1 MNGYTQQVELFIIR
15 CITIRFVTIFVS
27 EEQKFRQ
34 NCHLFHLLIPKRSAH
49 WIIQHGKENRSLDIQ
64 ISMRT

>member
-1 MNGYTQQVELFIIR
+1 MFWGKMNGYTQQVKLFIIR

-49 WIIQHGKENRSLDIQ
+49 
-64 ISMRT
+64 